1 MRSRVPYRLIAVV
14 VVGAAASAA
23 GSLLTACSSDGSTP
37 KCTDTQIP
45 VDASDPDATVLAGDC
60 LYGPGY
66 AYSEGGSAGSGGGTD
81 AGAE

>member
-14 VVGAAASAA
+14 VFGAAALVA
-23 GSLLTACSSDGSTP
+23 GSSLTACSSEGATP
-37 KCTDTQIP
+37 KCTDTQ
-45 VDASDPDATVLAGDC
+45 VQADASDPDATVLAGDC

-66 AYSEGGSAGSGGGTD
+66 ATSEGGSTLPGAD